1 MHHITVRR
9 ADFFISLHAGFGF
22 RIRSAVNA
30 DAHHS
35 SQQIAGVS
43 IADVADSAHI
53 INGFYKAAVVQEP
66 HAVAKIGNGGQVVG
80 NEDVAEIQFMP
91 QILQKV
97 HYLNLRCRI
106 ERTNCFIEQNEA
118 GLQSDGAGNAHAL
131 ELAARKLMRI
141 AGEKAF
147 VETDAFKEFNGFLA
161 LSFSADVCTLQA
173 QGAEGFPNNALYAK
187 ARIGRSG
194 LILKNNGNARL
205 NARFVDTRQAAVEIE
220 PVETN
225 RAGVGRKQSAEDTSE
240 S

>member
-1 MHHITVRR
+1 M
-9 ADFFISLHAGFGF
+9 
-22 RIRSAVNA
+22 
-30 DAHHS
+30 
-35 SQQIAGVS
+35 
-43 IADVADSAHI
+43 
-53 INGFYKAAVVQEP
+53 
-66 HAVAKIGNGGQVVG
+66 
-80 NEDVAEIQFMP
+80 
-91 QILQKV
+91 
-97 HYLNLRCRI
+97 NLRCRI

-118 GLQSDGAGNAHAL
+118 GFQSDGAGNAHTL

-173 QGAEGFPNNALYAK
+173 QGTEGFPNNALYAK

-194 LILKNNGNARL
+194 VILKNNGNARL
-205 NARFVDTRQAAVEIE
+205 NARFVGAREAAVEIE

>member
-1 MHHITVRR
+1 M
-9 ADFFISLHAGFGF
+9 
-22 RIRSAVNA
+22 
-30 DAHHS
+30 
-35 SQQIAGVS
+35 
-43 IADVADSAHI
+43 
-53 INGFYKAAVVQEP
+53 QEP

-194 LILKNNGNARL
+194 VILKNNGNARL

>member
-66 HAVAKIGNGGQVVG
+66 HAVAEIGNGGQVVG
-80 NEDVAEIQFMP
+80 NEDVAEIQFTP

-173 QGAEGFPNNALYAK
+173 QGAEGFP
-187 ARIGRSG
+187 
-194 LILKNNGNARL
+194 
-205 NARFVDTRQAAVEIE
+205 Q
-220 PVETN
+220 
-225 RAGVGRKQSAEDTSE
+225 
-240 S
+240 